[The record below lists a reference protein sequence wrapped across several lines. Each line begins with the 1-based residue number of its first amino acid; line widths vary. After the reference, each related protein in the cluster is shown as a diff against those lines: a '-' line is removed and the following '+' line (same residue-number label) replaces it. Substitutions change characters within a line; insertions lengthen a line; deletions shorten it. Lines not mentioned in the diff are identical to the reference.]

1 MIRTFS
7 EETWMG
13 FEAAFGLIAF
23 WNHALQHP
31 ERAGG
36 VAARM
41 VEAGH
46 MDAMEAL
53 RWLAELEA
61 TRAAP
66 IRAG

>member
-13 FEAAFGLIAF
+13 FEAAFGLF
-23 WNHALQHP
+23 GFQQHALMHP

-36 VAARM
+36 IDGRM
-41 VEAGH
+41 VETGH

-53 RWLAELEA
+53 RWLKDLQDNERR
-61 TRAAP
+61 T
-66 IRAG
+66 G